1 MALKDSRINAVAF
14 RISFD
19 LYTRDEWNPLLVSS
33 IDSTDAECFGSSVR
47 GVPYY
52 VLRNRVV
59 MVTLVC
65 TQTNQLQDLEK
76 LIFGIPDD
84 QKFNTLFQYESPKFR
99 SCKNAIIHILS

>member
-19 LYTRDEWNPLLVSS
+19 LYTRDPLLVSS

-47 GVPYY
+47 GVLYNA
-52 VLRNRVV
+52 LRSRVI
-59 MVTLVC
+59 MVSVVC
-65 TQTNQLQDLEK
+65 TQTNQLQDLQK
-76 LIFGIPDD
+76 LIFGVPDD
-84 QKFNTLFQYESPKFR
+84 QKFNILFEYESPKFR